1 MIKWRT
7 LLIMLIVGLG
17 IALVAVLAAPHF
29 SPTPAYGLRDS
40 SRVAYLLVYALVIS
54 GTLWASLRNQ
64 GWRALRYAVI
74 WLVIGGLIALLYM
87 ALYHKA
93 G

>member
-7 LLIMLIVGLG
+7 LLIMLIIGLA
-17 IALVAVLAAPHF
+17 IALGVVLTAPHF
-29 SPTPAYGLRDS
+29 SAVPAYGLRDS
-40 SRVAYLLVYALVIS
+40 SRLAYLLVYALVIS
-54 GTLWASLRNQ
+54 GTLWAALRNQ